1 MKELNTNRI
10 TILLSKSTDGL
21 SCRMD
26 GEVKLEDFAEMR
38 SHTITLSAEMTEIIE
53 GYINDVAIPFFMAQE
68 GL

>member
-1 MKELNTNRI
+1 
-10 TILLSKSTDGL
+10 
-21 SCRMD
+21 MD